1 MDDYKIIVEQD
12 HQTVMAHYEVE
23 AKPAEGYQSEDK
35 LEKALIQQLCG
46 QGYEYVQLKDEAG
59 LLRNLRQQLQL
70 LNDITLSES
79 EWKRL
84 LPMISNEQMTIQDK
98 TEMIQGKGYILA
110 LPMDNGITKNIK
122 LVDKTNV
129 FNNRL
134 QVTHQFEE
142 NKGAHKNR
150 YDVTIL
156 VNGLPMVQIELKRR
170 GIPIKEAFNQIN
182 RYQRDSFWAG
192 RAMFD
197 FVQIFVISNGGET
210 KYYSNTTRYAKEQE
224 AIGTSRKHKID
235 GNTFEFTS
243 YWTDQENTLLTDL
256 RDFTSTFF
264 AKHTL
269 LNILTK
275 YCVFNVDK
283 QLLVMRPYQIAA
295 TEKILLRIQMAL
307 YNRWQGS
314 TDAGGYIWHTTGSG
328 KTLTSFKTAQLAS
341 RMEGIK
347 KVLFVVDRKDL
358 DYQTMKEYDHFEPNC
373 ANSNSSARIL
383 LKQLKDDN
391 AHIIITTIQ
400 KLSNL
405 MKPGIY
411 DTDEQLREILNKE
424 NIVLIFDECHRSQF
438 GDMHKIIKKRVK
450 KYLMFGFTGTP
461 IFAVNAGAGSK
472 YSTTD
477 QLFGTQLHTYTIIN
491 AIRDKNVLPFHV
503 DYNSTMR
510 MKDDVESKQVW
521 GIDTDEALHDP
532 RRISIVTRYIIN
544 RFAEKTKQGADAYTM
559 SKLMNVSEVVKKGQK
574 AKEVKKTV
582 KTRGFNSLFAVD
594 SVKSAILYYNE
605 FKRQL
610 AEPGAPQLRVAT
622 IYTFNANEVE
632 VDEWGFESDENPE
645 SVGIAPDM
653 QSRDALEQAIKDY
666 NNMFGCNYSTDGDS
680 FQSYYKDVSQRMKNK
695 EIDILIV
702 VGMFL
707 TGFDAKTLNTLWVD
721 KNLKLHGLL
730 QAYSRTNRI
739 LNAVKNCGNIVCFR
753 NLEEATNQSL
763 SIFGDENAAGLVLMK
778 TFAEYYKT
786 GYDDDKGNRH
796 ASYLELIDK
805 LLTEFPVENLANISD
820 EEDKKAFVRLMSEIL
835 RVRNILASFDDF
847 TDEAKVVDEMHWQ
860 DYLGWYNNFYDEFR
874 PANHD
879 TEKEDISDDLVF
891 EMELVKQVQININYI
906 LTLVQTYHDA
916 NCQDVEIIAKIKRL
930 VDASPDMRD
939 KRELIESFINRINPE
954 SGNDIGAEWEQYIEE
969 EKREQLEAII
979 EEENLER
986 QKTQAFM
993 QRAFSDGYVT
1003 ETGTGIVQILP
1014 ASNPF
1019 LPESAEKKRTVLEKL
1034 KAYLQRFLGTSED
1047 SAEVIPMHH
1056 DVVPYTIEEEEEA
1069 LPLAAENPQEYEN
1082 DDRNCNIL
1090 ASVETPA
1097 QQIVTR
1103 HMKCLAI
1110 RQPWATLIAAGI
1122 KDVECRENMV
1132 PPCKRFLIAASGTR
1146 AARRLEDV
1154 LYGELLNEVKGYIAR
1169 GELPPYEQWPTGAI
1183 IGYADIDEVTYGKV
1197 ASPWAY
1203 GHNGIKYVIKNAHML
1218 DTPIYGKNKATPFFY
1233 NVDGYDEDHLPPA
1246 HVIKQ

>member
-23 AKPAEGYQSEDK
+23 AKPAEGYQSEEK
-35 LEKALIQQLCG
+35 LEKTLIRQLQS
-46 QGYEYVQLKDEAG
+46 QGYEYVQLKDEDG

-84 LPMISNEQMTIQDK
+84 MPMISNEQMTIQDK

-110 LPMDNGITKNIK
+110 LPMDNGLTKNIK
-122 LVDKTNV
+122 LIDKTNV

-142 NKGAHKNR
+142 NKGTFKNR

-156 VNGLPMVQIELKRR
+156 VNGIPMVQIELKRR
-170 GIPIKEAFNQIN
+170 GVPIKEAFNQIN

-197 FVQIFVISNGGET
+197 FVQIFVISNGTET

-224 AIGTSRKHKID
+224 TAGASRKHKTD

-243 YWTDQENTLLTDL
+243 YWTDQENTLLADL

-295 TEKILLRIQMAL
+295 TEKILLRIQTAL
-307 YNRWQGS
+307 YNHWQG
-314 TDAGGYIWHTTGSG
+314 TVRAGGYIWHTTGSG
-328 KTLTSFKTAQLAS
+328 KTLTSFKTAQLS
-341 RMEGIK
+341 SKMDGIK

-373 ANSNSSARIL
+373 ANSNSSAKIL
-383 LKQLKDDN
+383 LKQMKDDN

-405 MKPGIY
+405 MKPGVY
-411 DTDEQLREILNKE
+411 DTDERLREMLNNE

-438 GDMHKIIKKRVK
+438 GDMHKIIRKRVK

-461 IFAVNAGAGSK
+461 IFAINAGAGSK

-477 QLFGTQLHTYTIIN
+477 QLFGTQIHTYTIIN

-559 SKLMNVSEVVKKGQK
+559 SKLTNVSEVVRKGRK
-574 AKEVKKTV
+574 ANEEKITV

-610 AEPGAPQLRVAT
+610 AEPNVPRLRVAT
-622 IYTFNANEVE
+622 IFTFNANEE
-632 VDEWGFESDENPE
+632 EIDEWGFESDENPE
-645 SVGIAPDM
+645 NVGTAPDV

-739 LNAVKNCGNIVCFR
+739 LNVVKNCGNIVCFR

-778 TFAEYYKT
+778 TFAEYYKL
-786 GYDDDKGNRH
+786 GYDDDKGNHH
-796 ASYLELIDK
+796 ASYLELIDR
-805 LLTEFPVENLANISD
+805 LQTVFPIETLANIFD
-820 EEDKKAFVRLMSEIL
+820 EEEKKAFVRLMSEIL

-847 TDEAKVVDEMHWQ
+847 TEKAKVVDEMSWQ

-874 PANHD
+874 IANHG

-891 EMELVKQVQININYI
+891 EMELVKQVQINIHYI
-906 LTLVQTYHDA
+906 LALVQKYHDT
-916 NCQDVEIIAKIKRL
+916 NCKDKEIIVRIKKL
-930 VDASPDMRD
+930 MDASPDMRD
-939 KRELIESFINRINPE
+939 KRELIEMFIDSVNPE
-954 SGNDIGAEWEQYIEE
+954 SNIDIGTEWEQFIEK
-969 EKREQLEAII
+969 EKREQLDAII
-979 EEENLER
+979 EEENLNDK
-986 QKTQAFM
+986 KTYDFM
-993 QRAFSDGYVT
+993 SRAFNDGYVT

-1019 LPESAEKKRTVLEKL
+1019 LPESAEKKQTVLDKL
-1034 KAYLQRFLGTSED
+1034 KAYLHRFLGTSED
-1047 SAEVIPMHH
+1047 KVEVIPMHH
-1056 DVVPYTIEEEEEA
+1056 ETVPYKLVEESEE
-1069 LPLAAENPQEYEN
+1069 LQIAAE
-1082 DDRNCNIL
+1082 
-1090 ASVETPA
+1090 
-1097 QQIVTR
+1097 
-1103 HMKCLAI
+1103 
-1110 RQPWATLIAAGI
+1110 
-1122 KDVECRENMV
+1122 
-1132 PPCKRFLIAASGTR
+1132 
-1146 AARRLEDV
+1146 RLK
-1154 LYGELLNEVKGYIAR
+1154 YNNE
-1169 GELPPYEQWPTGAI
+1169 P
-1183 IGYADIDEVTYGKV
+1183 
-1197 ASPWAY
+1197 
-1203 GHNGIKYVIKNAHML
+1203 
-1218 DTPIYGKNKATPFFY
+1218 
-1233 NVDGYDEDHLPPA
+1233 
-1246 HVIKQ
+1246 